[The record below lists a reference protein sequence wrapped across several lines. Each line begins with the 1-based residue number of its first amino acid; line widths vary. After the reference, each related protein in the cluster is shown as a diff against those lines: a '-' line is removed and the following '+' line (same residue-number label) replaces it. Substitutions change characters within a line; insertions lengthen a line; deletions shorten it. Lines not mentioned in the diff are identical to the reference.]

1 MNGNRISPTPN
12 HVPFPNF
19 FASHKLTLIHTNSE
33 STHPTICATTG
44 IGTIIINGAN
54 THRPGLPAFVVITNK
69 LCPEISASYHWL
81 PIFLKTKHREMINN
95 TINAK
100 ITTPTP
106 ANHAKNAIAI
116 GSIDPVAPYCDPSSP
131 ICNNSSNPVM
141 LIYKR
146 IKTTVLSQLY
156 LSW

>member
-19 FASHKLTLIHTNSE
+19 FANHRLILIHTSRDN
-33 STHPTICATTG
+33 TPPTICAITG
-44 IGTIIINGAN
+44 IGISIINGAN
-54 THRPGLPAFVVITNK
+54 THRPGLPAFVVMTNK
-69 LCPEISASYHWL
+69 LCPEISASYHWF

-95 TINAK
+95 TISAR

-116 GSIDPVAPYCDPSSP
+116 GSIFPPYCVPSSP
-131 ICNNSSNPVM
+131 ACNNSSNPV
-141 LIYKR
+141 IIICVKG
-146 IKTTVLSQLY
+146 
-156 LSW
+156 